1 MLSQVLEYTIG
12 IDWTIS
18 ATGWV
23 SARHAVGYVVGE
35 KPNADCSQ
43 AVSCSAAIV

>member
-1 MLSQVLEYTIG
+1 MTLVSHTKKDD
-12 IDWTIS
+12 IDTK
-18 ATGWV
+18 AAGWV

-35 KPNADCSQ
+35 KPNADCRE